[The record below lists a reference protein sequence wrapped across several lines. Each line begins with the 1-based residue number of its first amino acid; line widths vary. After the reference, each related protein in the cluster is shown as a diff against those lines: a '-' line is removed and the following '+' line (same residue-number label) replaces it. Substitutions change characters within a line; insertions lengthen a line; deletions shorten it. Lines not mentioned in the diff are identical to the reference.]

1 MKKSYLNIIEKLS
14 EGEAST
20 ATPNDKVLIIDGL
33 NTFIRS
39 FAVSPVTNDDGI
51 HVGGITGFLLSIG
64 YAIRMLQPT
73 RVIICF
79 DGKGGSQRRRKLFP
93 DYKANRM
100 VRTKLNRT
108 HIFSDKDSED
118 QNMKMQLGRLIQYLD
133 HLPVQILAPE
143 NIEADDAI
151 AYISKQLLTESKIFI
166 MSSDKDFIQLVDD
179 RIAVWS
185 PTKKKLYFKDEVM
198 EDYKVPAH
206 NYLLYR
212 TLTGDKSDNIPGI
225 RGTGIATLQKRLPI
239 LFSDEAVTI
248 DKLVEECQDS
258 KIKVMQTISESKEA
272 IELNYQLMQLSDVD
286 ISGSSKSK
294 IMHVVYNAMS
304 RMNTTKFKVM
314 MIEDGITGAFRNLEF
329 WMKERFVRLD
339 AHASTF
345 NKSCKTKV

>member
-1 MKKSYLNIIEKLS
+1 MKQKYFSILENLK
-14 EGEAST
+14 EGEAKQ
-20 ATPNDKVLIIDGL
+20 AEPNDKVLLIDGL

-51 HVGGITGFLLSIG
+51 HVGGITGFLMSIG
-64 YAIRMLQPT
+64 FAIKTLQPT

-79 DGKGGSQRRRKLFP
+79 DGKGGSQRRRKIFP
-93 DYKANRM
+93 DYKANRL

-108 HIFSDKDSED
+108 NAFSDKDAESE
-118 QNMKMQLGRLIQYLD
+118 NMKMQLGRLIQYLD
-133 HLPVQILAPE
+133 NLPVQILAPQ

-151 AYISKQLLTESKIFI
+151 AYISKQLLTDSKVFI

-185 PTKKKLYFKDEVM
+185 PTKKKLYFKNDVK
-198 EDYKVPAH
+198 EDYKLPAH

-239 LFSDEAVTI
+239 LFGDDIVTI
-248 DKLVEECQDS
+248 DQLIDACQDS
-258 KIKVMQTISESKEA
+258 KIKVMQTISESREA
-272 IELNYQLMQLSDVD
+272 LELNYKLMQLNEVD
-286 ISGSSKSK
+286 ISGNSKNK
-294 IMHVVYNAMS
+294 IMNVIHNTIS

-329 WMKERFVRLD
+329 WMKERFLRLD
-339 AHASTF
+339 THANTF
-345 NKSCKTKV
+345 NKSCE

>member
-1 MKKSYLNIIEKLS
+1 MIENLS
-14 EGEAST
+14 EGQAST

-51 HVGGITGFLLSIG
+51 HVGGITGFLMSIG

-108 HIFSDKDSED
+108 NAFGDKKSED

-133 HLPVQILAPE
+133 ELPVQILAPE

-185 PTKKKLYFKDEVM
+185 PTKKKLYFKDGVM

-225 RGTGIATLQKRLPI
+225 RGTGITTLQKRLPI
-239 LFSDEAVTI
+239 LFGEEVVTI
-248 DKLVEECQDS
+248 DKLVEQCQDS

-272 IELNYQLMQLSDVD
+272 IELNHKLMQLSDVD
-286 ISGSSKSK
+286 ISGSSKNK
-294 IMHVVYNAMS
+294 IMNTVYNPVG

-329 WMKERFVRLD
+329 WMKERFLRLD
-339 AHASTF
+339 SHADTF
-345 NKSCKTKV
+345 NKSCKTNK